1 MKSKRKK
8 INLVL
13 NSTNMKMIFYYQTT
27 IYRISINIL
36 SKVSNKEALGLIALK
51 SFTVFPKMPLF
62 PSTGLT

>member
-1 MKSKRKK
+1 
-8 INLVL
+8 
-13 NSTNMKMIFYYQTT
+13 MKMIFYYQTT

-51 SFTVFPKMPLF
+51 SLTVFPKTPLL